1 MPRCRDVLKFAC
13 ACAIVCHR
21 LPGPSACNAWA
32 ELLSCTGR
40 PCEGPTKLTRPV
52 HSVSTMSTDRTK
64 KGPRPNPIFAGPV
77 ERASSQ
83 PHASSAHGGWE
94 PRSLSEPLGA
104 SRSLQA
110 VPSLLR
116 RNGPLAAL
124 LVGKAVIPGCGGL
137 IRTCTSVDHLWTRGF
152 DNHQLAAGGAAW
164 WRDLCGG
171 VVRGL
176 PAFKRLKQNRRCLSL
191 LVCHCQTVPCSL
203 PPCGRSDCRVTEW
216 PMPVKEKK

>member
-1 MPRCRDVLKFAC
+1 MC
-13 ACAIVCHR
+13 
-21 LPGPSACNAWA
+21 
-32 ELLSCTGR
+32 R
-40 PCEGPTKLTRPV
+40 PCGASKQPTACQFSPWRV
-52 HSVSTMSTDRTK
+52 
-64 KGPRPNPIFAGPV
+64 GA
-77 ERASSQ
+77 
-83 PHASSAHGGWE
+83 
-94 PRSLSEPLGA
+94 SEPLGA
-104 SRSLQA
+104 SKRYHPL
-110 VPSLLR
+110 VR

-137 IRTCTSVDHLWTRGF
+137 IRTCTSVDRLWTRGF
-152 DNHQLAAGGAAW
+152 ANHQLAAGGAAW

-216 PMPVKEKK
+216 PMPVKETK